1 MNIINYDKNPNI
13 NRITDKRTMIEFK
26 NVTQTY
32 NETDTKGADKLSFK
46 IQKGEFV
53 FITGPTGAGKTT
65 LVKLILKEE
74 VPDRG
79 VIFVNGTNVLR
90 LKGRVLPLYRR
101 NIGIVF
107 QNGRLIPY
115 KTVAE
120 NIEFALYAVGNS
132 KADVKNMVPQILKLT
147 GMSHKADSYPNQLS
161 GGETQK
167 AAMARA
173 MANNSPILIA
183 DEPTGNLDPKSSLEI
198 MNLFQ
203 RFNKLGTTVMIITHD
218 ESIVKKMNKRV
229 IRIENG
235 RVVSDKYPSRISF
248 EEVK

>member
-1 MNIINYDKNPNI
+1 MNIINSDKNPNI
-13 NRITDKRTMIEFK
+13 KRITDKRPMIEFK
-26 NVTQTY
+26 NVTHTY
-32 NETDTKGADKLSFK
+32 NETDTKGADNLNFK

-74 VPDRG
+74 SPDRG
-79 VIFVNGTNVLR
+79 VIFVNGTNILR
-90 LKGRVLPLYRR
+90 FKRRGLPLYRR

-161 GGETQK
+161 GGEIQK

-173 MANNSPILIA
+173 MANNPPILIA
-183 DEPTGNLDPKSSLEI
+183 DEPTGNLDPKSSIEI

-203 RFNKLGTTVMIITHD
+203 RFNKLGTTVMVITHD
-218 ESIVKKMNKRV
+218 ENIVKNMNKRI

-235 RVVSDKYPSRISF
+235 QVVSDRQTSSVSF